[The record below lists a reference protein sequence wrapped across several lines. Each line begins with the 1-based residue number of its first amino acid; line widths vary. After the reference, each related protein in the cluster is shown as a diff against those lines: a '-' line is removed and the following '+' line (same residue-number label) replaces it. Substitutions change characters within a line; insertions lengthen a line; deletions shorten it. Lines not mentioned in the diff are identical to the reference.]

1 MALITKAEIIDMSMT
16 NKSTDPYLIKDS
28 FITRAELDYIQPALG
43 EDLYNLLLAGSLT
56 GKNLILYNSYI
67 KPAMAYFVKYL
78 CLPDMYLNTTSSGLQ
93 INNREFSSSGTAKDR
108 AELAT
113 STMNMAVSFLN
124 NGIKY
129 IEHIDNYT
137 YFTTYTTSNE
147 TKVNTR
153 IIGGILFE

>member
-1 MALITKAEIIDMSMT
+1 MALITKAEVIDISMT
-16 NKSTDPYLIKDS
+16 NKSTDPYLIKET
-28 FITRAELDYIQPALG
+28 FITRAELDYIMPVLG
-43 EDLYNLLLAGSLT
+43 EDLYNTISAGSLS

-78 CLPDMYLNTTSSGLQ
+78 CLPDMFMNTTSSGLQ
-93 INNREFSSSGTAKDR
+93 INNREFSNSGTAKDR

-113 STMNMAVSFLN
+113 STMNMAMSFLN

-129 IEHIDNYT
+129 IEHEDNID
-137 YFTTYTTSNE
+137 YFTTYNTSDE
-147 TKVNTR
+147 TKVNNK